1 MRARAILMIAVS
13 LFAAYSVQAA
23 PPKERDN
30 PPKIERTEKKIEG
43 WRTLFDR
50 RLLSGEHAE
59 LGRRAE
65 RLLTANLYELSEIM
79 PAAAL
84 EKLRAV
90 TITVDLDHGKLTSM
104 QYHPS
109 AGWLKDNGYSE
120 ALAKQVHIPV
130 AARFVDL
137 HHRRVQPWCV
147 LHELAHA
154 YHDQVLSFDH
164 AEIRAAYDAA
174 KKSGTYDQVL
184 HIQGN
189 TTKHYALT
197 TPMEYFAE
205 LSEAYIGTNDFYPFV
220 RSELKRHDPKAYEL
234 LEKFWGKLP

>member
-1 MRARAILMIAVS
+1 MRTRAIVMMLVS
-13 LFAAYSVQAA
+13 ITALLAQAA
-23 PPKERDN
+23 PPKQRDN

-109 AGWLKDNGYSE
+109 AGWLKDNGYAE

-130 AARFVDL
+130 AAGFVDL

-154 YHDQVLSFDH
+154 YHDQFLSFDNP
-164 AEIRAAYDAA
+164 EIVAAYDAA
-174 KKSGTYDQVL
+174 KAAGIYEQVL
-184 HIQGN
+184 FIQGN

-197 TPMEYFAE
+197 NHKEYFAE
-205 LSEAYIGTNDFYPFV
+205 LSESYIGTNDFHPFV
-220 RSELKRHDPKAYEL
+220 RGELKRHDPRAYEL
-234 LEKFWGKLP
+234 LEKVWGRLP

>member
-1 MRARAILMIAVS
+1 MRLVPLVMLLSSMSV
-13 LFAAYSVQAA
+13 FAARGAA
-23 PPKERDN
+23 PVERDT
-30 PPKIERTEKKIEG
+30 PPKIERTEKKPEG
-43 WRTLFDR
+43 WRLLIDQ

-65 RLLTANLYELSEIM
+65 RLLAANLYELSEIM
-79 PAAAL
+79 PADAL
-84 EKLRAV
+84 AKLRAV
-90 TITVDLDHGKLTSM
+90 TIVVDLDHGRLTNM
-104 QYHPS
+104 QYHPG
-109 AGWLKDNGYSE
+109 AGWLSDHGYDPK
-120 ALAKQVHIPV
+120 LVKMVHIP
-130 AARFVDL
+130 AAGRFVDL

-154 YHDQVLSFDH
+154 YHDQVLGFDH
-164 AEIRAAYDAA
+164 AEVRAAYDSA
-174 KKSGTYDQVL
+174 KQAGIYDKVL

-220 RSELKRHDPKAYEL
+220 RSELKLHDPRAYAL
-234 LEKFWGKLP
+234 LEKLWGKLP